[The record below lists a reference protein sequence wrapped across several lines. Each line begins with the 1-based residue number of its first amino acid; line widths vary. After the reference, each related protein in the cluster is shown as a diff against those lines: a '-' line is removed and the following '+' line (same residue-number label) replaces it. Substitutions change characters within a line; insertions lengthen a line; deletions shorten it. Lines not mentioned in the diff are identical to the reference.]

1 MGPIPSQDPQE
12 RQGPDSGPGWGG
24 PDLPGHGTHL
34 PGMGQAADGRVA
46 ETKHDGKEGIKILL
60 LLEAVSRRPRDPQGR
75 QPHTEPQTHTTPQA
89 TAQDPARPALSLQ
102 GLGLYGMGKQ
112 GPRGPQAGMRVGDLA
127 TP

>member
-1 MGPIPSQDPQE
+1 
-12 RQGPDSGPGWGG
+12 
-24 PDLPGHGTHL
+24 
-34 PGMGQAADGRVA
+34 MGQAADGRVA

-89 TAQDPARPALSLQ
+89 TAQDPARPALPLQ